1 MRAPIHV
8 KSRSP
13 KILAIALGSLLL
25 ATTTSTAAVI
35 NGGFEMGG
43 LSGWTLIGQGHVE
56 TASVGVTPTEGTYQG
71 YLETTG
77 NYTALAPAVAASL
90 GLSGPAIFALGAG
103 PPTNGTG
110 ISQVVTVTA
119 GDTVSFDWNFMTDEL
134 NEEATYNDFAF
145 YSIDGSAFLLASR
158 NSSTFDTVSP
168 PAGFDGQTGWGSE
181 SYTFSTGGAH
191 TIGFGVLN
199 VGDSGHNSVLLIDA
213 VSIPVP
219 ETSTLAM
226 CILAFGMFFCGSAG
240 RCFKTLI
247 INSEQR
253 PV

>member
-1 MRAPIHV
+1 M
-8 KSRSP
+8 RSP
-13 KILAIALGSLLL
+13 MTLEISSLQVAVTALGLLL
-25 ATTTSTAAVI
+25 LVTSESTAAVI
-35 NGGFEMGG
+35 NGGFESGS
-43 LSGWTLIGQGHVE
+43 LSGWTVMGQGHVE
-56 TASVGVTPTEGTYQG
+56 TASVGITPTEGTYQA

-90 GLSGPAIFALGAG
+90 GLSGPAIFGLGAG
-103 PPTNGTG
+103 TPTNGTG
-110 ISQVVTVTA
+110 ISQLVTVTA

-134 NEEATYNDFAF
+134 DETATYNDFAF
-145 YSIDGSAFLLASR
+145 YSIDGAAFLLASR

-181 SYTFSTGGAH
+181 SFTFTTGGTY

-219 ETSTLAM
+219 EVSTLMM
-226 CILAFGMFFCGSAG
+226 CSSLVVYIVWRWGAKRQTCG
-240 RCFKTLI
+240 
-247 INSEQR
+247 
-253 PV
+253 